1 MTEAEWL
8 AATDPQPM
16 LDFLMGKASSRKLIC
31 FFLAFCPDYTSSTT
45 DRLDEALRPP
55 WLDVHGPDDYTLPSQ
70 TRCLAWAKLL
80 THRNYPADHRT
91 RPRAV
96 AAPLLR
102 DIFGNPFR
110 QVTLNPAWL
119 TSTVLA
125 LATGIYEEKAFDRMP
140 ILADALQDAGCDSEE
155 ILQHCRQPG
164 EHVRGCWVVDL
175 LGKEKVSGPYCNL
188 IILCYSVY
196 PWEEHCGPLRA
207 AMFITF

>member
-1 MTEAEWL
+1 
-8 AATDPQPM
+8 M

-45 DRLDEALRPP
+45 DRLDEALRPA
-55 WLDVHGPDDYTLPSQ
+55 WLEVHGPDDNTLPSQ

-110 QVTLNPAWL
+110 PVTINPEWVACNDGMVRK
-119 TSTVLA
+119 TA
-125 LATGIYEEKAFDRMP
+125 QAIYDERAFDRMP
-140 ILADALQDAGCDSEE
+140 ILADALQDAGCDNAD
-155 ILQHCRQPG
+155 ILDHCRKPG
-164 EHVRGCWVVDL
+164 EHVKGCWVVDL
-175 LGKEKVSGPYCNL
+175 LLGKE
-188 IILCYSVY
+188 
-196 PWEEHCGPLRA
+196 
-207 AMFITF
+207 